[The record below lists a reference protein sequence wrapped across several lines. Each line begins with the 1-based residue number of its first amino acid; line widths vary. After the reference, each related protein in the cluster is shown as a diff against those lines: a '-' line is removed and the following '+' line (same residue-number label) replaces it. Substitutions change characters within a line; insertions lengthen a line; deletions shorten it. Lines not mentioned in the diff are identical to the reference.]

1 MPSPEEITN
10 WLRGELKGNYGDNV
24 EVEYVDVDDAEIK
37 QFPQAVELLNQRGYN
52 LPLVLIGDEVIQS
65 GFVGVA
71 QITTE
76 LRQRGLVPQV
86 TGR

>member
-1 MPSPEEITN
+1 MPSPEEITD
-10 WLRGELKGNYGDNV
+10 WLRGELKGNYGDKV
-24 EVEYVDVDDAEIK
+24 EVKYVDVDDAEIK

>member
-10 WLRGELKGNYGDNV
+10 WLRGELKGNYGEKV
-24 EVEYVDVDDAEIK
+24 EVQYVDVDDVEIK

-52 LPLVLIGDEVIQS
+52 LPLVLIGNEVIQS